1 MFNFLLKGPETAP
14 TADALASTA
23 TGGAPALTA
32 NEVNSFTLLCL
43 YHIAP
48 CTARI

>member
-14 TADALASTA
+14 TADALVSTA
-23 TGGAPALTA
+23 TGVAPALTA
-32 NEVNSFTLLCL
+32 NEVTSFTLLCS